1 MSLSSSPTTAGR
13 RRARRVG
20 LVVALWVF
28 SVATTVLLIGVWGRA
43 VAYDD
48 ATLQAS
54 TRAVIESDV
63 VADRITGWIA
73 DGIAAA
79 SALAPPQVESAV
91 AGIRALPET
100 TTAIDVLVDQA
111 VSAALAA
118 PGTEPEIDVATAL
131 VPLAPAITDRLQ
143 TSGIDVSLSE
153 IEAGLAGIAVIALD
167 TQQTSGFAGVAVQ
180 AQSALT
186 RVVLG
191 AGAVMLLAG
200 ATVIALAEERTRMV
214 RSLLTR
220 VMVSALTFGIV
231 LRLGAWAVDPGRGR
245 SPVAAGGSVVLRS
258 NLWVLVAV
266 ATGTGVAATIG
277 WMTGRR
283 RLHRLRTA

>member
-1 MSLSSSPTTAGR
+1 MSTSSSPKPVGR

-48 ATLQAS
+48 ATIQAS
-54 TRAVIESDV
+54 TRAVVESDM

-73 DGIAAA
+73 EGVAAA
-79 SALAPPQVESAV
+79 GALAPPEVEA
-91 AGIRALPET
+91 ALAEIRALPET
-100 TTAIDVLVDQA
+100 GAAIDVLVDQV

-118 PGTEPEIDVATAL
+118 PGSEPEIDVATAL
-131 VPLAPAITDRLQ
+131 VPLAPAITERLQ
-143 TSGIDVSLSE
+143 GAGIDVAASE
-153 IEAGLAGIAVIALD
+153 VESGLAGIAVIALD
-167 TQQTSGFAGVAVQ
+167 TQQASGFAGVAVQ

-200 ATVIALAEERTRMV
+200 ATVIALADDRTRMV

-220 VMVSALTFGIV
+220 VMVSALTFGVV

-258 NLWVLVAV
+258 NLWVLVVV
-266 ATGTGVAATIG
+266 ATGTGAVAAVG

-283 RLHRLRTA
+283 RSQRLRTA